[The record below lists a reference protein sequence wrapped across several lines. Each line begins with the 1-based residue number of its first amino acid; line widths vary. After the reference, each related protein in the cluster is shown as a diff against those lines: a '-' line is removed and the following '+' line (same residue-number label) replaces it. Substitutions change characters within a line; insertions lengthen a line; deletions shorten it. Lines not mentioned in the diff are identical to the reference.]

1 MEETRQEA
9 EIWKRRPPAMVCG
22 FYFDSFFPML
32 KSWVAQTGVVSI
44 DLQLLYDGERV
55 LPIHVRSGAMSVC
68 YEPLGN
74 SFVPA
79 IFVQRI
85 KLVYCIY

>member
-22 FYFDSFFPML
+22 FYFDSFFPMM

-44 DLQLLYDGERV
+44 DL
-55 LPIHVRSGAMSVC
+55 
-68 YEPLGN
+68 
-74 SFVPA
+74 
-79 IFVQRI
+79 
-85 KLVYCIY
+85 